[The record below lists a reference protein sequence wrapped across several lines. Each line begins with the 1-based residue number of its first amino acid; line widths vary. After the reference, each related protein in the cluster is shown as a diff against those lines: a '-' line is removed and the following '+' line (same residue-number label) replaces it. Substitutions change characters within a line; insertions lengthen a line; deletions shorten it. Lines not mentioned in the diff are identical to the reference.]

1 MKSILTL
8 LVLLFFGNLYSQS
21 DINQAEY
28 FFDND
33 PGFGSA
39 NAITVSASNTFTLAN
54 YNIATQNLAEGIH
67 FLYIRCKDTNNKW
80 SLPVR
85 KVMYIHPNLNATSPI
100 TTAEYYFD
108 TDPGFGSANAITVS
122 AGNTFTLAN
131 YNIATQNLA
140 EGIHFLYIRCK
151 DSNNKWS
158 LPMRKVMYIHPNLI
172 ATSPIA
178 SAEYYFDTD
187 PGFGSANAITV
198 SAGNSLMLTNYNI
211 ATQNLPEG
219 IHFLY
224 IRCKDSNNKWS
235 LPMRKVMYIHPN
247 LIATSPITNAEY
259 FVDTDPGV
267 GLANAISVTAGTTV
281 NQSFDVTTNGLA
293 IGNHILFVRVKNQD
307 GVWSVISK
315 KAFTLTSPLSV
326 SENMHFEARV
336 FPNPTTGIISISNQ
350 DNLAIDKIEIVDILG
365 KIVSVKTDN
374 TSQIDISE
382 FPNGVYIFKIH
393 SGGTVFQ
400 KKIIKQ

>member
-1 MKSILTL
+1 
-8 LVLLFFGNLYSQS
+8 
-21 DINQAEY
+21 
-28 FFDND
+28 
-33 PGFGSA
+33 
-39 NAITVSASNTFTLAN
+39 
-54 YNIATQNLAEGIH
+54 
-67 FLYIRCKDTNNKW
+67 
-80 SLPVR
+80 
-85 KVMYIHPNLNATSPI
+85 
-100 TTAEYYFD
+100 
-108 TDPGFGSANAITVS
+108 
-122 AGNTFTLAN
+122 
-131 YNIATQNLA
+131 
-140 EGIHFLYIRCK
+140 
-151 DSNNKWS
+151 
-158 LPMRKVMYIHPNLI
+158 
-172 ATSPIA
+172 
-178 SAEYYFDTD
+178 
-187 PGFGSANAITV
+187 
-198 SAGNSLMLTNYNI
+198 
-211 ATQNLPEG
+211 
-219 IHFLY
+219 
-224 IRCKDSNNKWS
+224 
-235 LPMRKVMYIHPN
+235 MRKVMYIHPN